1 MCRMAQ
7 RAKVLAEALELPPED
22 RLAIA
27 GDLLDSVEGQE
38 NAEWDAAWLAEIDR
52 RAAEAERG
60 GVELED
66 WDVVRA
72 RLRDELRAR

>member
-1 MCRMAQ
+1 MAQ
-7 RAKVLAEALELPPED
+7 RAKVLADALELPPED

-27 GDLLDSVEGQE
+27 DDLLDSVEGRDDP
-38 NAEWDAAWLAEIDR
+38 EWDAAWLAEVDR

-66 WDVVRA
+66 WEVVRT
-72 RLRDELRAR
+72 RLRNELRAR